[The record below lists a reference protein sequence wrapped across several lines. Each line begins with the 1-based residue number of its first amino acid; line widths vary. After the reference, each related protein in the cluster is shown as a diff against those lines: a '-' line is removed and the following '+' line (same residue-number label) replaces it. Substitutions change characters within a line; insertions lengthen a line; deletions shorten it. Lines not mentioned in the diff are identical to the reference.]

1 MKHTVARTHED
12 LEVWR
17 CAIEVAKGIYGLSAR
32 LPSCETFGLANQL
45 RRAAVSI
52 PANIAEGAARGYTK
66 DFLRFLGVAQGSLA
80 ELQTH
85 LVLVREIYQLHVDDQ
100 LARRLISL
108 RRMLIRLKASIRK
121 SSVRTKVDSRSG
133 HSHSDP

>member
-1 MKHTVARTHED
+1 MKPKVARTHED

-17 CAIEVAKGIYGLSAR
+17 CSILVVKGVYLLSAQ
-32 LPSCETFGLANQL
+32 LPPHEMFGLTNQL

-85 LVLVREIYQLHVDDQ
+85 LVLVKEIYQIYADDQ
-100 LARRLISL
+100 LTRRLVSL
-108 RRMLIRLKASIRK
+108 RRMLIRLRMSISETLPRE
-121 SSVRTKVDSRSG
+121 R
-133 HSHSDP
+133 

>member
-1 MKHTVARTHED
+1 MKRTVARTHED

-17 CAIEVAKGIYGLSAR
+17 CAIEVAKGIYDLSAR
-32 LPSCETFGLANQL
+32 LPSREMFGLANQL

-52 PANIAEGAARGYTK
+52 PANIAEGVARGYTK
-66 DFLRFLGVAQGSLA
+66 EFLRFLGVAQGSLA

-85 LVLVREIYQLHVDDQ
+85 LVLVREIYQLHTDDQ
-100 LARRLISL
+100 LERRLISL
-108 RRMLIRLKASIRK
+108 RRMLIRLRTSIQE
-121 SSVRTKVDSRSG
+121 SSVRTKIDSGSG